1 MSPTLAQCLLVAL
14 LAFELGYWLGDS
26 RLRPLL
32 TLRYWLTG
40 KVEQP

>member
-1 MSPTLAQCLLVAL
+1 MNPTVAALLLVAL

-26 RLRPLL
+26 RIRPLL